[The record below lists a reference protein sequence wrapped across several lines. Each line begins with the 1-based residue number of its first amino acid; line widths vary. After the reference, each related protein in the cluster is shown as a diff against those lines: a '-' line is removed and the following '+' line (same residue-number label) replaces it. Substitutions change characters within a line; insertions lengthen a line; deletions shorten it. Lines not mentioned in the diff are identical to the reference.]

1 MRMAVLTA
9 ALALA
14 GAAAAQPASAT
25 KADSGWV
32 PLFNGTDFTGLY
44 NYATGTGVVDV
55 KTQTN
60 FSVETGG
67 TIQVKGMPAGYIGT
81 IRQYSH
87 YRVRVDYKW
96 PVGTLADANSG
107 LMIHLDSAA
116 IASGFKSA
124 GRPRSIEVNCRRDGN
139 FPWSLWS
146 AGSLGPYISTKVT
159 AIPAAAKPGQYNPA
173 GVDWTTNPYG
183 GDNRVLSGDLQ
194 ANPELPLGQWNH
206 GEAHVYG
213 ADSGV
218 FLLNG
223 QVRTRG
229 WNFRLGAS
237 GSNPASRVP
246 CTRGSIA
253 LQAEGAS
260 ISFRNFEIQELDS
273 ITRLPLH
280 ARKGCTD
287 RNAANYDP
295 RAVVGDGTCSATALA
310 RPADKG
316 LRFLSNVPGG
326 SWLTFPEGSTR
337 VRLFDMAGRPIGTY
351 HRGPDGLRLPDDAPR
366 GVIAARFLP

>member
-1 MRMAVLTA
+1 
-9 ALALA
+9 
-14 GAAAAQPASAT
+14 
-25 KADSGWV
+25 
-32 PLFNGTDFTGLY
+32 
-44 NYATGTGVVDV
+44 
-55 KTQTN
+55 
-60 FSVETGG
+60 
-67 TIQVKGMPAGYIGT
+67 
-81 IRQYSH
+81 
-87 YRVRVDYKW
+87 
-96 PVGTLADANSG
+96 
-107 LMIHLDSAA
+107 
-116 IASGFKSA
+116 
-124 GRPRSIEVNCRRDGN
+124 
-139 FPWSLWS
+139 
-146 AGSLGPYISTKVT
+146 
-159 AIPAAAKPGQYNPA
+159 
-173 GVDWTTNPYG
+173 
-183 GDNRVLSGDLQ
+183 
-194 ANPELPLGQWNH
+194 
-206 GEAHVYG
+206 VYG

-229 WNFRLGAS
+229 WTFRLGAS

-273 ITRLPLH
+273 ATRLPLH

-310 RPADKG
+310 RTPDNG

-337 VRLFDMAGRPIGTY
+337 VRLFDMSGRPIGTY
-351 HRGPDGLRLPDDAPR
+351 HRGSEGLRLPADAAR
-366 GVIAARFLP
+366 GVLAARFLP